1 MAGNKARP
9 DIKRA
14 YGRYSASD
22 QADKSRRDEQRDHGV
37 SGHPS
42 KDAPGQAKKGRPQQ
56 SSKGASGTSRKP
68 SPSGLPRE
76 KEYECF
82 NPGAGGPPGQQQER
96 DKPNPEVTRDDGG
109 AGIAGSQ
116 NEDVKGRKPR
126 GPRGAST

>member
-1 MAGNKARP
+1 MHMLTYKCLRDCSAGIRHFTA
-9 DIKRA
+9 A
-14 YGRYSASD
+14 L
-22 QADKSRRDEQRDHGV
+22 
-37 SGHPS
+37 
-42 KDAPGQAKKGRPQQ
+42 APLQ
-56 SSKGASGTSRKP
+56 SSVEGDYATDASGTSRKP

-76 KEYECF
+76 KEYECL